1 MSLYHEILKRYWGYD
16 AFRDLQEEIITSIG
30 EGKDTLGLMPT
41 GGGKSITFQV
51 PALAK
56 EGMCLV
62 ITPLIALMKDQVE
75 NLKSRDI
82 KAIAIYSGM
91 TRQEIIVALE
101 NCIFGNYKFL
111 YISPERL
118 DTEIFRVKLRSMNI
132 SMITV
137 DESHCISQWGYDF
150 RPAYLKIAE
159 IRELLPDIPV
169 LALTATATPEV
180 VKDIQQ
186 RLHFKKEN
194 VFRMSF
200 ERKNLAYIVRNTDN
214 KTGEILHILN
224 RMPGS
229 SIIYVR
235 NRKRTKETTLFLQRE
250 GITADFYHAG
260 LNNDVK
266 DLRQKR
272 WQSGE
277 CRVMVATNAFGMGI
291 DKPDVR
297 TVIHLD
303 LPDSPEAYFQEA
315 GRAGRDGEKAYA
327 IILYAN
333 SDKAALKKRISDTF
347 PEKDYIK
354 QVYEQLNYYYQMA
367 MGDGLGCMF
376 DFNLED
382 FCRKY
387 KHFPVP
393 ADSALKILTQ
403 AGYIEYTDEQDNASR
418 LLFTIRREELYKLRE
433 MGEQAD
439 LLIQTILRSYTGV
452 FTDYAYIHE
461 DSLAMRTGLTRQ
473 QIYDL
478 LIVLAKRRILDYIP
492 HKKTPYIIYKR
503 ERVEL
508 RHLQISKT
516 VYEERK
522 ERYESRIKAMLEY
535 VTSETACRSRMLLHY
550 FGEKNEHNCEQC
562 DTCINRKKNNGVTDS
577 SYNVLRR
584 QILEMLSVQQHTPAD
599 LARLI
604 EADKEEIAAVIR
616 FLLDKG
622 EIQME
627 DGMLQTKNT
636 TFANN

>member
-1 MSLYHEILKRYWGYD
+1 
-16 AFRDLQEEIITSIG
+16 
-30 EGKDTLGLMPT
+30 
-41 GGGKSITFQV
+41 
-51 PALAK
+51 
-56 EGMCLV
+56 
-62 ITPLIALMKDQVE
+62 
-75 NLKSRDI
+75 
-82 KAIAIYSGM
+82 
-91 TRQEIIVALE
+91 
-101 NCIFGNYKFL
+101 
-111 YISPERL
+111 
-118 DTEIFRVKLRSMNI
+118 
-132 SMITV
+132 
-137 DESHCISQWGYDF
+137 
-150 RPAYLKIAE
+150 
-159 IRELLPDIPV
+159 
-169 LALTATATPEV
+169 
-180 VKDIQQ
+180 
-186 RLHFKKEN
+186 
-194 VFRMSF
+194 
-200 ERKNLAYIVRNTDN
+200 
-214 KTGEILHILN
+214 
-224 RMPGS
+224 
-229 SIIYVR
+229 
-235 NRKRTKETTLFLQRE
+235 
-250 GITADFYHAG
+250 
-260 LNNDVK
+260 
-266 DLRQKR
+266 
-272 WQSGE
+272 
-277 CRVMVATNAFGMGI
+277 
-291 DKPDVR
+291 
-297 TVIHLD
+297 
-303 LPDSPEAYFQEA
+303 
-315 GRAGRDGEKAYA
+315 
-327 IILYAN
+327 
-333 SDKAALKKRISDTF
+333 
-347 PEKDYIK
+347 
-354 QVYEQLNYYYQMA
+354 

-584 QILEMLSVQQHTPAD
+584 QILEMLSVQQRTPAD

>member
-75 NLKSRDI
+75 NLKNRDI

-382 FCRKY
+382 FCRRY

-418 LLFTIRREELYKLRE
+418 LLFTIHREELYKLRE

-584 QILEMLSVQQHTPAD
+584 QILEMLSVQQRTPAD

>member
-522 ERYESRIKAMLEY
+522 ERYEARIKAMLEY

-562 DTCINRKKNNGVTDS
+562 DTCINRKKSNGVTDS

-584 QILEMLSVQQHTPAD
+584 QILEMLSVQQRTPAD